1 MSEPMADD
9 EVGFGLPD
17 PPYVAGD
24 HYTTCRGCDHCAE
37 LEDRYFAEKDRLQEK
52 VTALQGELV
61 DAELAAAEETMPD
74 QMTGGAAMSE
84 LRAPDPTLTA
94 LDQRWDVVSIE
105 EGLPPTAHRDA
116 VALLEPPDVFSRQP
130 ARDARWFAVPCREFF
145 PDAPPPGRE
154 FYNLMDQRN
163 RVQVRTRPVK
173 GLAWQ
178 VQP

>member
-1 MSEPMADD
+1 MPDPMTDD
-9 EVGFGLPD
+9 DVGFGLPD

-84 LRAPDPTLTA
+84 LRAPDPTLSA
-94 LDQRWDVVSIE
+94 ECPGDLVYV
-105 EGLPPTAHRDA
+105 GLGERAHTSRDCPGA
-116 VALLEPPDVFSRQP
+116 DHFGFPISSHY
-130 ARDARWFAVPCREFF
+130 ARWFAVPCRECF
-145 PDAPPPGRE
+145 PDAPPPGHSLCSPDTCGGARGGH
-154 FYNLMDQRN
+154 MDPDLTW
-163 RVQVRTRPVK
+163 QVRP
-173 GLAWQ
+173 
-178 VQP
+178 

>member
-1 MSEPMADD
+1 
-9 EVGFGLPD
+9 
-17 PPYVAGD
+17 
-24 HYTTCRGCDHCAE
+24 
-37 LEDRYFAEKDRLQEK
+37 
-52 VTALQGELV
+52 
-61 DAELAAAEETMPD
+61 
-74 QMTGGAAMSE
+74 MSE

-94 LDQRWDVVSIE
+94 YDGRDVTVYDFHADT
-105 EGLPPTAHRDA
+105 PVAHR
-116 VALLEPPDVFSRQP
+116 
-130 ARDARWFAVPCREFF
+130 RDLPHGRRGVQVRTWHARWFAVPCRECF